1 LCHQYR
7 HDIGRSYSHPKL
19 NKPGKGKTSTHWFLV
34 NFMQPYRIANVF
46 KNTFWICVASSL
58 VGDNTST
65 WGSRL

>member
-7 HDIGRSYSHPKL
+7 HDIGRSYSHPKP
-19 NKPGKGKTSTHWFLV
+19 NKPGKEKTSKHWFLV
-34 NFMQPYRIANVF
+34 NFMQPYWIAND